1 MSTVIP
7 QWNMHGVLPHIIG
20 HGDQELRSP
29 YRVSLPDVIH
39 RFGNYPDRTLI
50 LDGFL
55 KFRER
60 LHTLGLVEGYQWLD
74 GSFVEDSELL
84 LNRQPGDIDVVTFY
98 KEPSGL
104 TQAALLANDA
114 DLFSFDADKV
124 KARKDRYKVDSYMFS
139 LTGDPKYLHA
149 QTCLWHD
156 TWSIRRNNV
165 RKGYVSIDLDP
176 KDDNEATALVLDLKN
191 KYKLP

>member
-7 QWNMHGVLPHIIG
+7 QWDMHGVLPPMIG
-20 HGDQELRSP
+20 YGDNALRSP

-39 RFGNYPDRTLI
+39 RFGNYSTRTII

-55 KFRER
+55 RFRAR
-60 LHTLGLVEGYQWLD
+60 LHAIGLTEGYQWLD
-74 GSFVEDSELL
+74 GSFVEDTELL

-98 KEPSGL
+98 KEPTGV
-104 TQAALLANDA
+104 TQEALLDGHP
-114 DLFSFDADKV
+114 DIFSYEQEKV
-124 KARKDRYKVDSYMFS
+124 KARIESFKVDSYIFS
-139 LTGDPKYLHA
+139 LSGDPAYLHE

-156 TWSIRRNNV
+156 TWSKRRNNV

-176 KDDNEATALVLDLKN
+176 KDDEEAKALVQDLKN
-191 KYKLP
+191 KYGLP